1 MEEEYYKLYLGKNFL
16 DTTPKPQLTIKKK
29 KKRSVI
35 DMVSGE
41 RKRKHIKWLIKIKNC
56 SLGIRHR
63 CPVPQLVVNIILEAY
78 PM

>member
-16 DTTPKPQLTIKKK
+16 DKTPKPQLTIK

-41 RKRKHIKWLIKIKNC
+41 RKRKHIK
-56 SLGIRHR
+56 
-63 CPVPQLVVNIILEAY
+63 
-78 PM
+78 